1 MDFNLSPAIEDYRK
15 RIRAFVDQHVIPLE
29 AEPKSYD
36 EHENINEATLRPL
49 AGEGA
54 RGRAVVP
61 PDAEGAGRA
70 GGRRRRHGGLL

>member
-49 AGEGA
+49 RAKARAAG
-54 RGRAVVP
+54 AVVL